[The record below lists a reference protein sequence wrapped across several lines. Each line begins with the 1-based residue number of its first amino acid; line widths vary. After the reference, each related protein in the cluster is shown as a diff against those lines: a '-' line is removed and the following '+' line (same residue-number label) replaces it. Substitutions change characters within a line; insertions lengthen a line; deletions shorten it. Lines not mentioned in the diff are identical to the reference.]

1 MFFISNILILN
12 SVYTDQDSVK
22 DNLLIVGEFQPC
34 TDDYNPIRGEAIM
47 ESVIFQN
54 SIDSVSIMKKYH
66 IGQVLKSSDE
76 IMEDNEL
83 VVMKHHRHIQ
93 FLSKPWQCAW
103 NENKGRDRSGDV
115 RYCFVVSVLQPYS
128 VNIEGRYCLKL
139 IAQFQSKLFEI
150 CCSQRRTKVEFQT
163 NVEYQVISDDND
175 NDMNSESGKW
185 STSSVDTFMTHHI
198 SSGPP
203 SSSVLTNN
211 NDIGGLMKEK
221 DLKFCHSFLDGGTIP
236 TPTDESMN
244 IDENIFEYLD
254 VLRNVSFRI
263 MKSDSMYGQMLSDRS
278 QLPVVNENGKTSIS
292 LILPSEVCDF
302 MVHENNMMKKFK
314 HEEVECPQLMDC
326 EYHDDDDD

>member
-1 MFFISNILILN
+1 MLILFFYFFSFN
-12 SVYTDQDSVK
+12 IYYSVFKDQNSVK

-34 TDDYNPIRGEAIM
+34 SEDYNPICGEAIM

-66 IGQVLKSSDE
+66 IGQVIKSTDE

-93 FLSKPWQCAW
+93 FISKPWQCAW

-128 VNIEGRYCLKL
+128 VNIEGKYCLKL

-163 NVEYQVISDDND
+163 NVEYQMINDD

-185 STSSVDTFMTHHI
+185 STSSADTFITHI

-203 SSSVLTNN
+203 SSVLSNMNN
-211 NDIGGLMKEK
+211 NDMKEK

-236 TPTDESMN
+236 TPSDESMN
-244 IDENIFEYLD
+244 IDENIFEYLN

-278 QLPVVNENGKTSIS
+278 ELPIVNEDGKTSVK

-302 MVHENNMMKKFK
+302 M
-314 HEEVECPQLMDC
+314 DC
-326 EYHDDDDD
+326 EYNDDD

>member
-1 MFFISNILILN
+1 MIVFFYLFNILLLH
-12 SVYTDQDSVK
+12 SVYKDQNSVK
-22 DNLLIVGEFQPC
+22 DDLLIVGEFQPC

-66 IGQVLKSSDE
+66 IGQVLKSTDE
-76 IMEDNEL
+76 IMQDNEL
-83 VVMKHHRHIQ
+83 VVVKHHRHIQ
-93 FLSKPWQCAW
+93 FISKPWQCAW

-175 NDMNSESGKW
+175 VNSESDKW
-185 STSSVDTFMTHHI
+185 STSQADSFMTHI

-203 SSSVLTNN
+203 SSVPSNN
-211 NDIGGLMKEK
+211 NGIGELMKEK
-221 DLKFCHSFLDGGTIP
+221 DLKFCHSFMDGETIP

-278 QLPVVNENGKTSIS
+278 HLPVVNENGKTSVS
-292 LILPSEVCDF
+292 LILPSEVYDF
-302 MVHENNMMKKFK
+302 
-314 HEEVECPQLMDC
+314 MDC
-326 EYHDDDDD
+326 EYNDDD